1 MQQIISSAIG
11 GMNISE
17 SIEGRERYPINLRY
31 QQSWRNSLSKLK
43 SLPIVTKQGAQITLS
58 DIASIKF
65 EDGPPIIK
73 SENARLTGWILVD
86 IKTSDIG
93 DYVKR
98 AQKIIEQKLNLP
110 AGYSLTWSG
119 QYEYMER
126 AKAQLIYIGPL
137 ILVII
142 MLLLYIHFRRLTEMF
157 LVMGTLPLAL
167 VGSIWFLYFL
177 NYNLSIAVAVGMIGL
192 AGIAIEIGVVMLVY
206 LNQAFSELVKEH
218 GKLNESQIK
227 QAIINGA
234 LLRIRPIIMT
244 VAATVIGL
252 IPIMI
257 GSGTG
262 SEIMKRIAAPMVGG
276 MLSATLL
283 TLFVIPAI
291 FYLWK
296 KNSLT

>member
-1 MQQIISSAIG
+1 
-11 GMNISE
+11 
-17 SIEGRERYPINLRY
+17 
-31 QQSWRNSLSKLK
+31 
-43 SLPIVTKQGAQITLS
+43 
-58 DIASIKF
+58 
-65 EDGPPIIK
+65 
-73 SENARLTGWILVD
+73 
-86 IKTSDIG
+86 
-93 DYVKR
+93 
-98 AQKIIEQKLNLP
+98 
-110 AGYSLTWSG
+110 
-119 QYEYMER
+119 
-126 AKAQLIYIGPL
+126 
-137 ILVII
+137 
-142 MLLLYIHFRRLTEMF
+142 MF

-167 VGSIWFLYFL
+167 VGSIWFVYFL

-206 LNQAFSELVKEH
+206 LNQAFSELAKEH
-218 GKLNESQIK
+218 GKLNKSHIK

-262 SEIMKRIAAPMVGG
+262 SEVMKRIAAPMVGG
-276 MLSATLL
+276 MLSATFL
-283 TLFVIPAI
+283 TLFIIPAI